1 MCRRIREDMSI
12 LLFGQ
17 KMITVALLLVSFSFY
32 GQLGYSEAQL
42 EFGFYSETCPR
53 AESIVR
59 DVVQQA
65 VTNDPGK
72 AAVLLRLQ
80 FHDCFVEGCD
90 GSILIKHDGKD
101 DERFATGNAGVAGF
115 DVIDE
120 AKSELERLCPGVVS
134 CADIVALAARDAI
147 VEAKGPFYEVP
158 TGRRDGRIANV
169 GHATNLPDVQDS
181 INSLKSKFREKGL
194 SDQDLVLLS
203 AGAHTIGTTACFF
216 VIPRLDAQDPTIDP
230 EFFQILRS
238 KCPRGGDV
246 NVRIP
251 LDWDS
256 QFVFDDQILRNIK
269 NGRGV
274 ILSDSVLYQDNNMKT
289 IIDSYLETN
298 QSSIKANFAADFTK
312 AMVKMGAIGVKIG
325 VQGEIRRLCNAT
337 N

>member
-1 MCRRIREDMSI
+1 MSRRIREDISI
-12 LLFGQ
+12 SLFGP
-17 KMITVALLLVSFSFY
+17 KMITVALFLVLLYFLD
-32 GQLGYSEAQL
+32 QLGYSEAQL
-42 EFGFYSETCPR
+42 KFGFYSETCPS

-59 DVVQQA
+59 DVVQHA

-90 GSILIKHDGKD
+90 GSILIKHDGND
-101 DERFATGNAGVAGF
+101 DERFAAGNAGVAGF

-120 AKSELERLCPGVVS
+120 AKSELERLCPGIVS

-147 VEAKGPFYEVP
+147 AEAKGPFYEVP

-181 INSLKSKFREKGL
+181 INTLKSKFREKGL

-216 VIPRLDAQDPTIDP
+216 VIQRLDAQDPTINP

-238 KCPRGGDV
+238 KCPQGGDV

-256 QFVFDDQILRNIK
+256 QFVFDDQILQNIK

-274 ILSDSVLYQDNNMKT
+274 ILSDSVLYQDNSMKK

-298 QSSIKANFAADFTK
+298 QSSKANFAADFVK

-325 VQGEIRRLCNAT
+325 VEGEIRRLCSAT

>member
-1 MCRRIREDMSI
+1 MSRRIREDISI
-12 LLFGQ
+12 RLFDP
-17 KMITVALLLVSFSFY
+17 KMITIALFLVLLYFHD
-32 GQLGYSEAQL
+32 QLGYSAAQL
-42 EFGFYSETCPR
+42 QFGFYSETCPS

-90 GSILIKHDGKD
+90 GSILIKHGGND
-101 DERFATGNAGVAGF
+101 DERFAAGNAGVAGF

-120 AKSELERLCPGVVS
+120 AKSELERFCPGVVS

-147 VEAKGPFYEVP
+147 AEAKGPFYEVP
-158 TGRRDGRIANV
+158 TGRRDGLIANV
-169 GHATNLPDVQDS
+169 DHAKNLPDVQDS
-181 INSLKSKFREKGL
+181 INTLKSKFREKGL

-216 VIPRLDAQDPTIDP
+216 VIPRLDAQDPTINP

-238 KCPRGGDV
+238 KCPQGGDV

-256 QFVFDDQILRNIK
+256 QFVFDNQIFQNIK

-274 ILSDSVLYQDNNMKT
+274 ILSDSVLYQDNNMKK

-298 QSSIKANFAADFTK
+298 QSSKANFAADFTK
-312 AMVKMGAIGVKIG
+312 AMIKMGAIGVKIG
-325 VQGEIRRLCNAT
+325 AEGEIRRLCSAT